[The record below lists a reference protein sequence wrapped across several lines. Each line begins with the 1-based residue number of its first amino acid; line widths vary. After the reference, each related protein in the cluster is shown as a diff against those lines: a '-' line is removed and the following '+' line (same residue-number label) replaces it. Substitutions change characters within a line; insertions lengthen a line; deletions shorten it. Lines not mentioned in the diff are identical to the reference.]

1 MPLDGG
7 LEKCFDCIT
16 LFLCTFFS
24 FIQILRLHGFST
36 VRNLLLSGDIQRTTI
51 AAVVKGSAAAA
62 MPVRWLY
69 RRGSQQTYSL
79 PTS

>member
-1 MPLDGG
+1 MLPGPFVPFARAL
-7 LEKCFDCIT
+7 
-16 LFLCTFFS
+16 S
-24 FIQILRLHGFST
+24 RSMLHRSK
-36 VRNLLLSGDIQRTTI
+36 LALSGDIQRTTR